1 MKYLLIFFT
10 VTFHGQVLHH
20 QMLSSQGTSKK
31 LSDGIVI
38 TQTIGQQSLNGTSN
52 NNYVVM
58 QGFQQSFWGK
68 YIATNIISENA
79 IKTTI
84 YPNPFSTV
92 INIQFSKPITD
103 LINLTI
109 YDIRG
114 VKILEENKKATEAIL
129 TVDLSFLPA
138 SVYLVRLR
146 SLNLNYYTKI
156 IKK

>member
-20 QMLSSQGTSKK
+20 QMLSSQGTFKK
-31 LSDGIVI
+31 LSDSIAI
-38 TQTIGQQSLNGTSN
+38 TQTIGQQSLTGTSN
-52 NNYVVM
+52 NNYLVM

>member
-1 MKYLLIFFT
+1 MRYLLIFFT